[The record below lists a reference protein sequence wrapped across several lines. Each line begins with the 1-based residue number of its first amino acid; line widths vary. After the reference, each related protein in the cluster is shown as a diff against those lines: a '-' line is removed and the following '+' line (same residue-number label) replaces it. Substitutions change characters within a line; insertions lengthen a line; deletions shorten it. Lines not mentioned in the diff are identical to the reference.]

1 MKNGVQPVNLE
12 REYGR
17 VRVNE
22 NIRYDPE
29 DPCPL
34 PIVASVA
41 IQGVMLILPTV
52 VVIVVTTALA
62 AGEDDTYLSWAVF
75 AALLVSGGA
84 TALQAARLG
93 RFGAGSVVFTCV
105 ALAYL
110 GISVLALDAG
120 GPALLA
126 SLTIVM
132 AITQLSLARWL
143 PSLRSLITP
152 VVSGTTLMLIA
163 ASIMPLAFDR
173 IDEVAPGGS
182 AAAGPVAA
190 AVSLGVTAG
199 LTLLASG
206 VWRLWTPL
214 IGIVCGSVASA
225 LFGGY
230 DFGSVLDAAWVGIP
244 SPDLPSPD
252 LTLGAEFWAL
262 VPVFVLVGLVV
273 GIKNIGDAVV
283 VQQVSRRRPRATD
296 FRQVQ
301 GALNVNGLGVLA
313 AGLVGVPP
321 TTIMSSSSTVLVG
334 LTGVAHRRVGYLIGA
349 FLAALAF
356 LPKFMAFL
364 LTVPSPVVGAYLLVL
379 MGMLF
384 LEGMRTVLRDGLD
397 HRKALVVALAL
408 SIGMGVEGRTIFSDL
423 LGETWGRSLDSGM
436 MSGAL
441 VALLL
446 TLFMEITGRR
456 RSRLKVRLDM
466 SALPDIDDY
475 LNKLALS
482 LGWNASS
489 VERLRAAGEE
499 TLSSLLQP
507 SDEQTGDTA
516 PRLVI
521 VARPDRGAL
530 EMDYIVVLS
539 EGNLEDRLAYLDER
553 TDEADEREI
562 SFRLL
567 RHYAS
572 SVRHRKFHGAEVVTV
587 KVEAE
592 AS

>member
-1 MKNGVQPVNLE
+1 M
-12 REYGR
+12 
-17 VRVNE
+17 RVNE

-29 DPCPL
+29 DACPL
-34 PIVASVA
+34 PIAAGVA

-52 VVIVVTTALA
+52 VTIVVITGLA
-62 AGEDDTYLSWAVF
+62 AGEDDRYLSWAIF

-93 RFGAGSVVFTCV
+93 RFGAGEVLFTCV
-105 ALAYL
+105 SLAYL

-126 SLTIVM
+126 SLTIVV

-143 PSLRSLITP
+143 PSLRGLITP

-173 IDEVAPGGS
+173 IEAVVPGGS
-182 AAAGPVAA
+182 SAAGPVAA
-190 AVSLGVTAG
+190 AVSLGVTAV
-199 LTLLASG
+199 LALLASG

-214 IGIVCGSVASA
+214 IGITAGSVASA
-225 LFGGY
+225 LFGSY
-230 DFGSVLDAAWVGIP
+230 DFRPVLDAPWIGIP
-244 SPDLPSPD
+244 SPDLPALD
-252 LTLGAEFWAL
+252 LTPGAGFWAL
-262 VPVFVLVGLVV
+262 LPVFLIVSLVV
-273 GIKNIGDAVV
+273 GIKTIGDAVV
-283 VQQVSRRRPRATD
+283 VQQASRRRPRATD
-296 FRQVQ
+296 FRLVQ

-321 TTIMSSSSTVLVG
+321 TTIMSSASTVLVG
-334 LTGVAHRRVGYLIGA
+334 LTGVAYRRVGYLIGG
-349 FLAALAF
+349 FLVALAF
-356 LPKFMAFL
+356 LPKLMAFL

-384 LEGMRTVLRDGLD
+384 LEGMRTVLRDRLD

-408 SIGMGVEGRTIFSDL
+408 SIGIGLEGRTIFRNL
-423 LGETWGRSLDSGM
+423 LGETWGASLDSGM
-436 MSGAL
+436 MSGGL

-446 TLFMEITGRR
+446 TLFMQFTGSRR
-456 RSRLKVRLDM
+456 TRLEVRLDM
-466 SALPDIDDY
+466 SELPDIDDY
-475 LNKLALS
+475 LNRLGLG
-482 LGWNASS
+482 LGWNATS

-507 SDEQTGDTA
+507 SDQPTGDPP

-521 VARPDRGAL
+521 VARPDGRAL

-539 EGNLEDRLAYLDER
+539 EDNLEDRLAYLDER
-553 TDEADEREI
+553 PDQPEEREI

-572 SVRHRKFHGAEVVTV
+572 SVRHRKFHGAEIVTV
-587 KVEAE
+587 KVEA
-592 AS
+592 S